1 MKNNF
6 RKYITQYVDASTL
19 VLFRVLF
26 GLQMMFSLIR
36 FWSKGWID
44 TVYNEPL
51 FHFKYYGFSW
61 VQSLGDYNYLLFAV
75 CILAAFFITV
85 GYKYRFSII
94 IFFLTF
100 TYIEL
105 IDKTTYL
112 NHYYFISIVSFVM
125 IFLPAACRFSVDSFI
140 SGVQYQRI
148 ARWNIDV
155 IKLLII
161 LVYFYAGLAKI
172 NSDWLLD
179 AMPLSLWLPMKYDLP
194 IIGGLMSEKWLAYAM
209 SWGGMLFDTCIGFF
223 FLSKSYKNHAYF
235 VAFIFHIITAILFP
249 KIGMFPYIMITL
261 TVIFLDSSIHDN
273 IISKI
278 NSFINLKRESFL
290 KEYFPNKN
298 KYIISFLSIFLI
310 IQILLPI
317 RHVLYDSKLFW
328 SEEGYRFSWRVM
340 LVEKTG
346 NTYFIITDHQGDKRL
361 VVNNSDF
368 LTSFQESKMSFQ
380 PDMILEYAHFLG
392 EYYKNAGF
400 KNPKVTAESFV
411 TLNGRLS
418 ARFVEKDFDL
428 LSVKDNFKKYNW
440 ITPFKDEIK
449 DF

>member
-61 VQSLGDYNYLLFAV
+61 VQSLGEYNYYLFFV

-94 IFFLTF
+94 LFFLTF

-140 SGVQYQRI
+140 SGVHYQRI

-161 LVYFYAGLAKI
+161 LV
-172 NSDWLLD
+172 
-179 AMPLSLWLPMKYDLP
+179 
-194 IIGGLMSEKWLAYAM
+194 
-209 SWGGMLFDTCIGFF
+209 
-223 FLSKSYKNHAYF
+223 
-235 VAFIFHIITAILFP
+235 
-249 KIGMFPYIMITL
+249 
-261 TVIFLDSSIHDN
+261 
-273 IISKI
+273 
-278 NSFINLKRESFL
+278 
-290 KEYFPNKN
+290 
-298 KYIISFLSIFLI
+298 
-310 IQILLPI
+310 
-317 RHVLYDSKLFW
+317 
-328 SEEGYRFSWRVM
+328 
-340 LVEKTG
+340 
-346 NTYFIITDHQGDKRL
+346 
-361 VVNNSDF
+361 
-368 LTSFQESKMSFQ
+368 
-380 PDMILEYAHFLG
+380 
-392 EYYKNAGF
+392 
-400 KNPKVTAESFV
+400 
-411 TLNGRLS
+411 
-418 ARFVEKDFDL
+418 
-428 LSVKDNFKKYNW
+428 
-440 ITPFKDEIK
+440 
-449 DF
+449 